1 MIDKEHDSINCTAL
15 ISWIVMI
22 VIGGTWWYLLFTA
35 WFQTIMWTI
44 VVVAALGIIVK
55 IKEHVSMFIVY

>member
-1 MIDKEHDSINCTAL
+1 MIDKEHDSINWTAL

-22 VIGGTWWYLLFTA
+22 GIGGAWWYLLFTA